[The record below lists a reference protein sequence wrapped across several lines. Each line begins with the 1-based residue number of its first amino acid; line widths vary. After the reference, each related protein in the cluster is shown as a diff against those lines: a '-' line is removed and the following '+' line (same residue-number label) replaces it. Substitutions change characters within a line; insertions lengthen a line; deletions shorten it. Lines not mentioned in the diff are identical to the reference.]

1 MAVRTGGLQDGRGS
15 TYVDGPVA
23 WLESL
28 VPGWS
33 GLPSDPTPETLV
45 WTGVGGGMCT
55 LADMLGNTEPA
66 LWPRDA
72 SGLAELMGDWDAEVV
87 G

>member
-1 MAVRTGGLQDGRGS
+1 MDMCAGGPRGGHGS

-28 VPGWS
+28 GPGWS
-33 GLPSDPTPETLV
+33 GLEADPVPETLV
-45 WTGVGGGMCT
+45 WTAVGGGMCT
-55 LADMLGNTEPA
+55 LADILESTEPA

-72 SGLAELMGDWDAEVV
+72 RGLAELMGDWDAELI